1 MVTLT
6 SARRAK
12 RIVHSIRSRRRRQR
26 LQAPLI
32 QLAVAV
38 GVMVGGAA
46 LIGAW
51 MIGVVLI
58 IGGLLVAGDA
68 FLRDIPAKNPTIIA
82 HDDVLERY
90 RRAR

>member
-1 MVTLT
+1 
-6 SARRAK
+6 
-12 RIVHSIRSRRRRQR
+12 
-26 LQAPLI
+26 
-32 QLAVAV
+32 
-38 GVMVGGAA
+38 MVGGAA

-51 MIGVVLI
+51 MVGVVLI
-58 IGGLLVAGDA
+58 VGGLLIAGDA

>member
-6 SARRAK
+6 SARRA
-12 RIVHSIRSRRRRQR
+12 RRLANRFRGRRWRQR

-32 QLAVAV
+32 QLTAAV

-51 MIGVVLI
+51 MVGVVLI
-58 IGGLLVAGDA
+58 VGGLLIAGDA